1 MAKFHN
7 SKKMDSLQGKATT
20 AVSKLKRSTGR
31 NIKIERISC
40 GKKQEPNIQVII
52 PVVGGQKQKKEIVAL
67 FGVGHFGAGFGEIKK
82 EILDGLEK
90 IGFFV

>member
-7 SKKMDSLQGKATT
+7 SKKMDSLQGKVTT

-31 NIKIERISC
+31 NIKIERILC

-52 PVVGGQKQKKEIVAL
+52 PVVGGQKQKKRNCRFIWCRAL
-67 FGVGHFGAGFGEIKK
+67 WGRVR
-82 EILDGLEK
+82 
-90 IGFFV
+90 